1 MLPTVNR
8 GRGSASYRN
17 NSVLPQYL
25 RRIVKV
31 KENKREMTCREMYV
45 WGKLKESTMVNE
57 FSSKRICMALQ
68 IKANVDTC
76 RLFDIGF

>member
-31 KENKREMTCREMYV
+31 KENRRAVICREMYV
-45 WGKLKESTMVNE
+45 WGKLKKVYE
-57 FSSKRICMALQ
+57 FVSKRICMALQ

-76 RLFDIGF
+76 RLFGIGF